1 MKTYIASVLL
11 AGCLCSSCSDFLTMT
26 PEHSLTM
33 DNSVTSYSGA
43 QNAVN
48 GIYGVYEGCSS
59 LGGYLYSSLHCMAG
73 MSILQY
79 QAFGHSFINVS
90 MLLMQQLRVSPN
102 WMIPNFLR

>member
-73 MSILQY
+73 MWEYRAL
-79 QAFGHSFINVS
+79 
-90 MLLMQQLRVSPN
+90 
-102 WMIPNFLR
+102 